1 MKPLK
6 EKHAIISTVLAF
18 ALIPLSGFATDIY
31 LPSFPAMATIFGTP
45 QADIQLSL
53 AVFVISYGVSQLF
66 VGGILDSFGRYRLS
80 LISLGVFALSSIVIA
95 ATHNISVLLGMR
107 VIQGIAVALII
118 VGKRAFFIDIYKGTQ
133 LKHYTSLF
141 TIMWATAPVVAP
153 FVGGFLQHYFGWESN
168 FYFLALVTLILLVL
182 ELVYSGETL
191 KTPQPFHPRKLLST
205 YSSKLRT
212 PDFAISLVILGAAFA
227 VVTVYNMAS
236 PFIIQHTFHQSAV
249 TIGNSSL
256 LSGLAL
262 MVGGLLS
269 KRFIN
274 HSLLTK
280 MLIAGPVLLITAT
293 VMIVMMSFHP
303 TLVLMMTMVIL
314 SHIAGGFTFNTF
326 YTYALSRFSSN
337 AGVVVG
343 IVGGGTYILASV
355 FSYAIVST
363 LEIQDALML
372 GFAYLVFAVVISV
385 SFILFVTA
393 QKRSLAKEPAA
404 VPVVKLSQE

>member
-6 EKHAIISTVLAF
+6 ENHTIISTILAF

-31 LPSFPAMATIFGTP
+31 LPSFPAMATIFGTS

-53 AVFVISYGVSQLF
+53 AVFVISYGVAQLF
-66 VGGILDSFGRYRLS
+66 VGGLLDSFGRYRLS
-80 LISLGVFALSSIVIA
+80 LASLVVFALSSVVIA
-95 ATHNISVLLGMR
+95 TTHNITVLLGMR

-118 VGKRAFFIDIYKGTQ
+118 VAKRAFFIDIYKGAQ

-141 TIMWATAPVVAP
+141 TIMWATAPVIAP
-153 FVGGFLQHYFGWESN
+153 FAGGFLQQYFGWESN
-168 FYFLALVTLILLVL
+168 FYFLGAATLILLAL
-182 ELVYSGETL
+182 ELRYSGETL

-212 PDFAISLVILGAAFA
+212 PDFVISLVILGAAFS
-227 VVTVYNMAS
+227 VVNVYNMAS

-262 MVGGLLS
+262 MAGGLLS

-280 MLIAGPVLLITAT
+280 MMIAGPLLLITAIL
-293 VMIVMMSFHP
+293 MIITMYYQPS
-303 TLVLMMTMVIL
+303 LVLMMTMVIL
-314 SHIAGGFTFNTF
+314 SHMAGGFTFNTF
-326 YTYALSRFSSN
+326 YTYALSRFSSH
-337 AGVVVG
+337 AGIVVG

-355 FSYAIVST
+355 FSYAIVSA
-363 LEIQDALML
+363 LQIQDALML
-372 GFAYLVFAVVISV
+372 GFAYLIFAVLIGV
-385 SFILFVTA
+385 SFIFFVAA
-393 QKRSLAKEPAA
+393 QKRSLAKETQAIP
-404 VPVVKLSQE
+404 SI